1 MDIIVFIT
9 KTATTIEKVSTLVCG
24 HKGHPLPR
32 DVPYFLTSFHGKSV
46 CNIFSNR
53 GLWYKGSEVLMV
65 KLGFLSVI
73 LVFFRGGMG
82 EGWTGL

>member
-46 CNIFSNR
+46 CNIFSNS